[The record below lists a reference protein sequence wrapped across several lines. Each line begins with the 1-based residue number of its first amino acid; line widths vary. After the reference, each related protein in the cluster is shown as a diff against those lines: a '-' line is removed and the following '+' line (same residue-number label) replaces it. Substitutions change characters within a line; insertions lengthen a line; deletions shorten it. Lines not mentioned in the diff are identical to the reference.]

1 MDDGG
6 ISVYFSLIHSK
17 GVLCFLWLLSVIIFF
32 LLSCLMCTCLELGCS
47 ELSCFAY
54 RINSSFQTAISS
66 FYTTHFFWPFS
77 LATTPV
83 MWCRMCLK
91 HYLYHF
97 LFTVKVKIT
106 ANNQFQ
112 TPPAR
117 PLCIYAQV
125 TPFNSHRQHLRNN
138 LRYSYF
144 CEHPQNNGYL
154 AHSYADDQSK
164 SWHWSPSFLTLG
176 SIILTHANLRKL
188 DCEILLGTYCHSVV
202 SQELLPSIPQWGRC
216 SHIEQM
222 DNRRQD
228 FVNSFSSF
236 FSYFFIY

>member
-54 RINSSFQTAISS
+54 KINSSFQTAVSS
-66 FYTTHFFWPFS
+66 FYTTHFSWPFS

-117 PLCIYAQV
+117 HYVFMHRLPHSTLTGSTWGITSDILISVSILKTTATSPTVMLMIRARADIEVQV
-125 TPFNSHRQHLRNN
+125 S
-138 LRYSYF
+138 
-144 CEHPQNNGYL
+144 
-154 AHSYADDQSK
+154 
-164 SWHWSPSFLTLG
+164 
-176 SIILTHANLRKL
+176 
-188 DCEILLGTYCHSVV
+188 
-202 SQELLPSIPQWGRC
+202 
-216 SHIEQM
+216 
-222 DNRRQD
+222 
-228 FVNSFSSF
+228 
-236 FSYFFIY
+236 